1 MRNVTEKVLYTPCN
15 LCYIFSGRLCNRSSH
30 TYLENQKMD
39 ERTSLRRK
47 VSYGKMNYSFIVP
60 SMLTL
65 LVIMGYYFFRPR
77 LPIRLNRAFLAIL
90 VIDICTEL
98 LECISFRLNETW
110 AEHSPALLWFFNILF
125 FVFAF
130 IRPYMF
136 FVFTVSVLDA
146 KTLLRSRLHILA
158 PIAYVPCVL
167 IALSAPLTGWLFRI
181 ENGFREGPLYWTL
194 YACGGCYPIFAVI
207 AVLRHWHEISKH
219 EIISLLALQAILI
232 LGNLARFLLPTYVV
246 MNTFCLM
253 AITVIFI
260 SFLNPDLFL
269 SERGYVYN
277 KPAFSALLAE
287 CWRRHRPCR
296 VLGFTI
302 QNYNEHREI
311 FGGKQM
317 DSALVGINRW
327 LAETHPQMTSFYL
340 RGGHYALVGHGHPDL
355 VWLRSTISRR
365 FTEPWK
371 TGVGELRL
379 SVSFVE
385 ADMEVLNCPSD
396 KLINTLMISLDE
408 LNQASEP
415 DICRSLTDSIE
426 EIDLK
431 LDVRRCLE
439 KALEN
444 DGLEVFL
451 QPLIDSRTGKRVAA
465 EALVRL
471 RDENGKL
478 IRPDLFISMAE
489 QEGYIVRLGEQVLEK
504 VCRFI
509 RDNDMDALGV
519 RWINVNLS
527 PVQFMSRDVPEHF
540 TGILEKYGVSENM
553 IHLEITEQSMID
565 FSLLR
570 DQITGLHENGFEFS
584 LDDYGSGYSN
594 LSRVRQYPF
603 TNIKIDMD
611 VVKSY
616 CREKDVLLPA
626 LIQGFKKMN
635 LSITAEG
642 IETEDMA
649 GAMTEICCDYLQGFL
664 FSRPVPMAEF
674 VAMPA

>member
-1 MRNVTEKVLYTPCN
+1 MRAVVFTFHVTYVIFVRPYCVTFHFIHTAGAGKKTYERNPEREKVN
-15 LCYIFSGRLCNRSSH
+15 HG
-30 TYLENQKMD
+30 E
-39 ERTSLRRK
+39 
-47 VSYGKMNYSFIVP
+47 MNYSFIVP
-60 SMLTL
+60 SMLVL

-98 LECISFRLNETW
+98 LECISYRLNETW
-110 AEHSPALLWFFNILF
+110 TVQAPVLLWIFNLLF

-136 FVFTVSVLDA
+136 FIFTVSVLDA
-146 KTLLRSRLHILA
+146 RVLLRSRLHVLA
-158 PIAYVPCVL
+158 PIVYIPCVL
-167 IALSAPLTGWLFRI
+167 IALTTPWTGWLFSIRD
-181 ENGFREGPLYWTL
+181 GFQQGRLYWLL
-194 YACGGCYPIFAVI
+194 YACGGCYAVFASV
-207 AVLRHWHEISKH
+207 AVVRHWNELSAH

-232 LGNLARFLLPTYVV
+232 TGNAVRFLLPTYVV

-253 AITVIFI
+253 AIIVIFI
-260 SFLNPDLFL
+260 SFLNPDLYL
-269 SERGYVYN
+269 SERGHVYN
-277 KPAFSALLAE
+277 LPAFHALLAE
-287 CWRRHRPCR
+287 CWRRRRACR
-296 VLGFTI
+296 VLAFTI

-317 DSALVGINRW
+317 DAALTGINRW
-327 LAETHPQMTSFYL
+327 LSETHPHMTSFYL
-340 RGGHYALVGHGHPDL
+340 RGGNYAMVGYNHPDL
-355 VWLRSTISRR
+355 VWLRGQISKR

-371 TGVGELRL
+371 TGAGELRL
-379 SVSFVE
+379 AVTFVE

-396 KLINTLMISLDE
+396 RLINTLMISLDE
-408 LNQASEP
+408 VSQAAEP
-415 DICRSLTDSIE
+415 DGSRSLTDSIE
-426 EIDLK
+426 AISRK
-431 LDVRRCLE
+431 LDIRKCLE
-439 KALEN
+439 KALDN
-444 DGLEVFL
+444 DELEVFL
-451 QPLIDSRTGKRVAA
+451 QPLIDCRTGKRVAA

-471 RDENGKL
+471 RDENGRL

-489 QEGYIVRLGEQVLEK
+489 QEGHIVRLGEQVLTK

-509 RDNDMDALGV
+509 RDHDMDAIGI

-527 PVQFMSRDVPEHF
+527 PVQFMSQDIPARF
-540 TGILEKYGVSENM
+540 AAILEEYGVNQEM
-553 IHLEITEQSMID
+553 VHLEITEQSMID

-570 DQITGLHENGFEFS
+570 EQITGLHEHGFQFS

-626 LIQGFKKMN
+626 LIHGFKEMN

-642 IETEDMA
+642 IETEEMA
-649 GAMTEICCDYLQGFL
+649 TSMKDICCDYLQGYYFCKPL
-664 FSRPVPMAEF
+664 PMDEF
-674 VAMPA
+674 VKMSA